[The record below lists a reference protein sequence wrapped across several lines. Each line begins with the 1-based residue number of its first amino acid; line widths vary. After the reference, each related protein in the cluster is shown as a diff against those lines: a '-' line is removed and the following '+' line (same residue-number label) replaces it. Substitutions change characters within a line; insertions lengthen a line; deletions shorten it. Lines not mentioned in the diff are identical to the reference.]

1 MMPPFDYRVP
11 TTLQDACE
19 LLWTFGKGAKVIAG
33 GTDLVIA
40 LRNGDHRPR
49 CLIDVTRVGELRG
62 IDGKDETIRIGA
74 AVTHAEIAT
83 SPLVRSQ
90 GKVLS
95 EACSWVGSPQIR
107 NLGTIGGN
115 IVNASP
121 AADSLPPLIVLDAK
135 ARVVSKEGER
145 EIPLAGLFKGPYE
158 TSLKPH
164 ELLVQVA
171 FPKLPQNARTG
182 YVRLARREAMAVAR
196 MSVAVVVQRAGGQ
209 GTIEDIRI
217 SAGSV
222 TPRPCRLSD
231 AEKVL
236 RGSRADLSSFQA
248 ASRKISEEM
257 IRWSGVRASTSYKAP
272 VVEAL
277 FVRALRQALEG
288 SL

>member
-11 TTLQDACE
+11 TTLQEACN
-19 LLWTFGKGAKVIAG
+19 LLWEAREGAKVIAG
-33 GTDLVIA
+33 GTDLVIG
-40 LRNGDHRPR
+40 LRNGDHKPR
-49 CLIDVTRVGELRG
+49 CLIDVTKIEQLRG
-62 IDGKDETIRIGA
+62 IDEKNGTIRIGA
-74 AVTHAEIAT
+74 AVTHGEIAA
-83 SPLVRSQ
+83 SSIVRSH

-95 EACSWVGSPQIR
+95 EACSWVGSPQVR

-121 AADSLPPLIVLDAK
+121 AADSLPPLIVLN
-135 ARVVSKEGER
+135 ARGNVVSKGGER
-145 EIPLAGLFKGPYE
+145 EVPLADLFIGPYK
-158 TSLKPH
+158 TSLKPY

-171 FPKLPQNARTG
+171 FPMLAQDARTG

-222 TPRPCRLSD
+222 TPRPCRLTD
-231 AEKVL
+231 AERVL
-236 RGSRADLSSFQA
+236 RGGRGDPSSVQA
-248 ASRKISEEM
+248 ASKKISEEM

-277 FVRALRQALEG
+277 FVRALRQALEA

>member
-1 MMPPFDYRVP
+1 MIPPFDYKVAK
-11 TTLQDACE
+11 TLQEACD
-19 LLWTFGKGAKVIAG
+19 LLWEAGEGVKVIAG
-33 GTDLVIA
+33 GTDLVIG
-40 LRNGDHRPR
+40 LRNGDHKPQ
-49 CLIDVTRVGELRG
+49 CLIDVTKIEQLRG
-62 IDGKDETIRIGA
+62 IDEKNGTIRIGA
-74 AVTHAEIAT
+74 AVTHGEIAA
-83 SPLVRSQ
+83 SSLVRSH

-135 ARVVSKEGER
+135 GKVVSKGEER
-145 EIPLAGLFKGPYE
+145 EVPLADLFVGPYE

-164 ELLVQVA
+164 ELLVEVT
-171 FPKLPQNARTG
+171 FRMLPQDSQTG

-196 MSVAVVVQRAGGQ
+196 MSVAVVVRRAGGQ
-209 GTIEDIRI
+209 GTIEDIRV

-236 RGSRADLSSFQA
+236 RGTRGDPSSVQT

-257 IRWSGVRASTSYKAP
+257 IRWSGIRASTSYKAP

-288 SL
+288 SS